1 MIHGIHE
8 VEGNSSTNTPCKLAV
23 VDAQLQTFR
32 QHLHSQ
38 IQAKVPTGTG
48 RRLGIRC
55 SVVPVAVMS
64 VSRDMIEDV
73 MADPPRRFVAKLR
86 SGDLMPAAVPIH
98 AHNLRTIL
106 RGLRVYFHH
115 ESTSYAH
122 ELFLDGTQNITFVHK
137 PPAAGSATESDDR
150 FAGWT
155 LGVTTSALRI
165 AAATANACACPDA
178 EFCLEVQ
185 ICLAGGGVEPLP
197 APGERRLLDYRF
209 ESIATTF
216 PQYFYTPARG
226 PVDVLNALLGDL
238 YRSSGLRH
246 SNPIVAVVRD

>member
-1 MIHGIHE
+1 MIQAIQK
-8 VEGNSSTNTPCKLAV
+8 VEIDPSTNSSHMLTA

-38 IQAKVPTGTG
+38 AKVPTGSG

-55 SVVPVAVMS
+55 SVVPVTAMS
-64 VSRDMIEDV
+64 VSRDVIEDV

-86 SGDLMPAAVPIH
+86 SGHQLLAAVPIH
-98 AHNLRTIL
+98 AHNHRMIL

-137 PPAAGSATESDDR
+137 APTAGSAEESDDR
-150 FAGWT
+150 FAGWA
-155 LGVTTSALRI
+155 LGLTTSALRI
-165 AAATANACACPDA
+165 ATAMAEASARPSSE
-178 EFCLEVQ
+178 EFCVEVQ
-185 ICLAGGGVEPLP
+185 ICLVGGGSD
-197 APGERRLLDYRF
+197 AASSERSLLDYRF
-209 ESIATTF
+209 ESITTTF
-216 PQYFYTPARG
+216 PKYFFAPARG
-226 PVDVLNALLGDL
+226 AVDVLNALLEDL

-246 SNPIVAVVRD
+246 ANPVVSIVPD